1 MAVEKI
7 IKRDGRV
14 VNFDIS
20 RIANAIFKAARA
32 VGGEDYDLAC
42 HLARQVVSILE
53 EKLKPGEIPT
63 VEQVQDVVEKVLV
76 ENGHYKTAKAY
87 ILYRRQH
94 EEIRKVRELFSNI
107 ELIDNYIDRADWRV
121 RENSNMTYSLQ
132 GLNFHVSSVIASQY
146 WLERIYPPE
155 IREAHLSGDLHIHDL
170 GILGPYTYYGHEVV
184 VAKIHGEVKLLSFK
198 QLYDM
203 IPKPPLPLN
212 EADRAYVK
220 YPKDDLYVLD
230 KGGWTKVL
238 RVVSKRKD
246 RSMRFIKNRG
256 GRSVIVTDNHPMI
269 TERGEKRALDVGY
282 NDKLFTVDLTRLLSH
297 EDLFSIKTL
306 DLLSLIRE
314 HNWEGDKVYFNGVPI
329 EEIDEDTSQD
339 GILHTLTFSAP
350 RYINL
355 TEKFGYFVGF
365 AIAEGFLSYDVG
377 SSERIT
383 ISQVE
388 REPLL
393 RANQGLLENRIF
405 GCITKR
411 NDGRYELCVKNPFLR
426 FLFDRIFLIQPK
438 SRYKTLPAD
447 ILRYALPFVK
457 GVIGG
462 LIDGDGS
469 INTCNT
475 TLSVRTSSRTLLE
488 QMSVVMELLGFVPRD
503 RAVEGQGNTRIYK
516 GGEIIQRYPL
526 YGVSF
531 RKIDVD
537 LPSEKYRKAGL
548 SMKAWHDEDK
558 DEWHKVINNDPVEI
572 PDDMIYDI
580 TTESGTLVVNGMWNH
595 NCVGWD
601 LRDLLLSGF
610 KGVRGKISSSP
621 PKHFRSALGQLVNF
635 LYTLQG
641 EAAGAQAV
649 SNLDTLLAPFIRI
662 DKLDYK
668 AVKQA
673 LQEFIFNLN
682 VPTRVGFQTP
692 FSNCT
697 LDLKVPDFMRGEPV
711 VVGGKVLD
719 TTYGEFQ
726 EEVDIFNEA
735 FAEVMLEGDADKRAF
750 TFPIPTYNITPDF
763 DWENPRHE
771 KIWRMTA
778 KYGIPYFSNFISSDM
793 SPEDVRSMCCRLRID
808 NRELRRRGGGLFGAN
823 PLTGS
828 IGVVTINMPRL
839 GYLSRNEE
847 EFFSRLDQ
855 LMYLAKES
863 LEIKREVLENLTEK
877 GLYPY
882 SRFYLRGI
890 RSAFGQYWK
899 NHFSTIGLV
908 GMNECCLNL
917 FGRDIGTEVGW
928 KFAIKV
934 LDHMRERLSQFQ
946 EETGNIYNLEAT
958 PAEGASYRLAR
969 IDKKRFPDIIV
980 ANEEMVSKGAEPYY
994 TNSSQLP
1001 VEYTGDLFE
1010 ALRLQE
1016 PLQTRYTGGTV
1027 FHIFIGEKLPPP
1039 ESIGRL
1045 VRKICENF
1053 SIPYFTITP
1062 TFSICPI
1069 HGYIFGEHQLCP
1081 KCLEDGRK
1089 TECEVYSRIVGYL
1102 RPVDQ
1107 WNDGK
1112 QAEFKMRRYFKL
1124 R

>member
-7 IKRDGRV
+7 VKRDGRV
-14 VNFDIS
+14 VNFDTS

-32 VGGEDYDLAC
+32 VGGEDYELAC
-42 HLARQVVSILE
+42 RLARQVVSILE
-53 EKLKPGEIPT
+53 TQLQPGQIPT
-63 VEQVQDVVEKVLV
+63 VEQVQDIVEKVLV

-94 EEIRKVRELFSNI
+94 EEIRKVRELFSNV

-121 RENSNMTYSLQ
+121 KENSNMTYSLQ

-146 WLERIYPPE
+146 WLEKIYPPE

-170 GILGPYTYYGHEVV
+170 GILGPYTYYGHEVMIV
-184 VAKIHGEVKLLSFK
+184 KIRGKVKLLSFK

-203 IPKPPLPLN
+203 IPESPLPLN
-212 EADRAYVK
+212 EADGAFAK

-230 KGGWTKVL
+230 RGGWTRIL

-246 RSMRFIKNRG
+246 RPMRFIKNRG

-269 TERGEKRALDVGY
+269 TKRGEKQASDV
-282 NDKLFTVDLTRLLSH
+282 NCDDRLFTVDLNRLLSR
-297 EDLFSIKTL
+297 EDLFSVKTL

-314 HNWEGDKVYFNGVPI
+314 HSWEGDKVYFNGVPI
-329 EEIDEDTSQD
+329 EEIDEDISQD
-339 GILHTLTFSAP
+339 GIVHTLTFSVP

-355 TEKFGYFVGF
+355 TESFGYFIGF
-365 AIAEGFLSYDVG
+365 AIAEGFLSYDVK

-393 RANQGLLENRIF
+393 RANQGLLENGIF
-405 GCITKR
+405 GCITKQ
-411 NDGRYELCVKNPFLR
+411 NDGRYSLRIKNPFLR
-426 FLFDRIFLIQPK
+426 FLFDKVFLIQPG
-438 SRYKTLPAD
+438 SRHKTLPVD
-447 ILRYALPFVK
+447 TLRYAMPFVK
-457 GVIGG
+457 GIIAG
-462 LIDGDGS
+462 LIYGDGS
-469 INTCNT
+469 INTCKT
-475 TLSVRTSSRTLLE
+475 TLSVRTLSRTLLE
-488 QMSVVMELLGFVPRD
+488 QMSTVMELLDDEVK
-503 RAVEGQGNTRIYK
+503 VEVKTL
-516 GGEIIQRYPL
+516 PL
-526 YGVSF
+526 NLNLNLNLLLHEG
-531 RKIDVD
+531 
-537 LPSEKYRKAGL
+537 
-548 SMKAWHDEDK
+548 K
-558 DEWHKVINNDPVEI
+558 DEWHRVINNDPVEI

-649 SNLDTLLAPFIRI
+649 SNLDTFLAPFIRI

-668 AVKQA
+668 GVKQA
-673 LQEFIFNLN
+673 LQEFVFNLN
-682 VPTRVGFQTP
+682 VPTRTGFQTP

-697 LDLKVPDFMRGEPV
+697 LDLKVPDFMREEPV
-711 VVGGKVLD
+711 VVGGEVLD
-719 TTYGEFQ
+719 ATYGEFQ
-726 EEVDIFNEA
+726 EEVDTFNEA
-735 FAEVMLEGDADKRAF
+735 FAEVMLEGDADGRAF
-750 TFPIPTYNITPDF
+750 TFPVPTYNITSGF
-763 DWENPRHE
+763 NWENPRYE

-778 KYGIPYFSNFISSDM
+778 KYGIPYFGNFINSDM
-793 SPEDVRSMCCRLRID
+793 NPEDVRSMCCRLRIN

-823 PLTGS
+823 PLTGA
-828 IGVVTINMPRL
+828 IGVVTVNMPRL

-847 EFFSRLDQ
+847 EFFRRLDE
-855 LMYLAKES
+855 LLYLAKES
-863 LEIKREVLENLTEK
+863 LEIKREVLERFTEK

-882 SRFYLRGI
+882 SKFYLRGI
-890 RSAFGQYWK
+890 KSAFGQYWK

-917 FGRDIGTEVGW
+917 FGRDIGTEVGR

-958 PAEGASYRLAR
+958 PAEGTSYRLAR
-969 IDKKRFPDIIV
+969 MDKRRFPEIIV
-980 ANEEMVSKGAEPYY
+980 ANEEMLSKGAEPYY

-1001 VEYTGDLFE
+1001 VEYTDDLFE

-1016 PLQTRYTGGTV
+1016 PLQIRYTGGTV
-1027 FHIFIGEKLPPP
+1027 FHIFIGERTPPI
-1039 ESIGRL
+1039 ESVKAL
-1045 VRKICENF
+1045 VRKVCENF
-1053 SIPYFTITP
+1053 RIPYFTITP
-1062 TFSICPI
+1062 TFSICPA
-1069 HGYIFGEHQLCP
+1069 HGYVFGEHQLCP
-1081 KCLEDGRK
+1081 ECLREGRR

-1107 WNDGK
+1107 WNEGK
-1112 QAEFKMRRYFKL
+1112 QAEFMKRRYFRL
-1124 R
+1124 L